1 MGGVEA
7 SYDHKIIKTDNGT
20 KIDYKPSPVPKSLS
34 VVATIPFLIPIGIFS
49 ALLGVGWLGFFLIA
63 AGMAVGIHQ
72 IAKSWRGAG
81 GSIVINERAVIVN
94 GKEYARADIRKILVS
109 NLFSKEA
116 HRSTPN
122 GTSFVLMG
130 GTGVTG
136 AAIVAGVGLANATQ
150 NIGRSSGEA
159 AADILSNVSY
169 RLEFIY
175 GSNKTVKLARFLSK
189 HSAEL
194 LFDDVLSILAQ
205 NSRAQA

>member
-7 SYDHKIIKTDNGT
+7 SYDHKTVKTDNGIR
-20 KIDYKPSPVPKSLS
+20 IDYKPSPVPKSLS
-34 VVATIPFLIPIGIFS
+34 IVATIPLLIPIGILS
-49 ALLGVGWLGFFLIA
+49 ALLGVGWLGFFVIA
-63 AGMAVGIHQ
+63 AGVTFAVHQ
-72 IAKSWRGAG
+72 IVKLWRGAG

-94 GKEYARADIRKILVS
+94 GKEYVRADIRKILIS

-116 HRSTPN
+116 YRSTPN
-122 GTSFVLMG
+122 GTSFVLVG

-136 AAIVAGVGLANATQ
+136 AAIVAGMGLANASQ
-150 NIGRSSGEA
+150 NIGRNSGEA

-169 RLEFIY
+169 RIEFIY

-194 LFDDVLSILAQ
+194 IFDDVLSILSL
-205 NSRAQA
+205 NS